1 MSFERITLICG
12 SLCFGIFVC
21 GYAQE
26 GEWLKILRG
35 FALECVLASVC
46 TCMHFAV
53 DVKVFL
59 ISMLPLSIC
68 ID

>member
-12 SLCFGIFVC
+12 SLCFGIFMC

-35 FALECVLASVC
+35 FALEYFGQCLHRCA
-46 TCMHFAV
+46 
-53 DVKVFL
+53 
-59 ISMLPLSIC
+59 LSSRC
-68 ID
+68 EGVSKKHAFPEYLH